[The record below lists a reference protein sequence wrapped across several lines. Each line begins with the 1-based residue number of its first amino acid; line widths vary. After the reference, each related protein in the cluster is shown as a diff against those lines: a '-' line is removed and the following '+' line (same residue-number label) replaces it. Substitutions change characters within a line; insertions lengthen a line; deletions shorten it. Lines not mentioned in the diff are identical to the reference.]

1 MRWPART
8 AATSGADA
16 EAMRSTAEERIP
28 NAASTAGGAPVLA
41 CLDLSKQF
49 GGVLAVNRVS
59 LEVPG
64 EGVFGLCGF
73 NGAGKTTLFSLL
85 AGSLRAD
92 AGEVRI
98 FGNNVTAKS
107 AAERARMG
115 VARTWQIVRLA
126 RDRTV
131 LDNVAASC
139 LPVRRQP
146 IIDTLRKSQV
156 AVARER
162 AMAMLE
168 RVGIAGLHG
177 RLTGGLTLENQRL
190 TELARALG
198 SEPSVL
204 LADEPASGLSR
215 EQRSLLAGVLR
226 DLGSELAVV
235 VVEHDLDM
243 LTGISDHMWA
253 MVDGEIAYA
262 GDVQGFRGS
271 MEFARLR
278 GITEAGP

>member
-1 MRWPART
+1 MT
-8 AATSGADA
+8 
-16 EAMRSTAEERIP
+16 
-28 NAASTAGGAPVLA
+28 APVLA
-41 CLDLSKQF
+41 CQDLSKKF

-64 EGVFGLCGF
+64 AGVFGLCGF
-73 NGAGKTTLFSLL
+73 NGAGKTTLFNLL
-85 AGSLRAD
+85 AGSLRCD
-92 AGEVRI
+92 GGQVQI
-98 FGNNVTAKS
+98 SGQDVTTRN

-115 VARTWQIVRLA
+115 VARTWQIVRLV

-139 LPVRRQP
+139 LPLRRQP
-146 IIDTLRKSQV
+146 ILDTLRKSQMTL
-156 AVARER
+156 ARER
-162 AMAMLE
+162 ALAMLE
-168 RVGIAGLHG
+168 RVGIAGLAG
-177 RLTGGLTLENQRL
+177 RAVGGLTLENQRL

-198 SEPSVL
+198 SEPIVL

-215 EQRSLLAGVLR
+215 EQRGVLAGVLK

-253 MVDGEIAYA
+253 MVDGEIAYS
-262 GDVQGFRGS
+262 GDVGGFRGS
-271 MEFARLR
+271 IEFARLR
-278 GITEAGP
+278 GIAEVGA